1 MSTNSSQEIST
12 NVVVYGKPLLK
23 TITPTSGINAGK
35 DVAVLNFRAFHPNY
49 ERDGSNGIKK
59 TESDF
64 YEVQM
69 FGKKA
74 ETAFGHIKEGMT
86 LEVRGSVSDHN
97 FEKDGKQ
104 MTSHVI
110 LAKGIGL
117 SLTQAG
123 LRSVDFE
130 KPAKQQ
136 EAGQE
141 ETQTAGATKQRAPAK
156 KSKSKEAER

>member
-1 MSTNSSQEIST
+1 MATNSSQEIST
-12 NVVVYGKPLLK
+12 NVVLFGKPQLK

-35 DVAVLNFRAFHPNY
+35 DVSVLNFRAFHPNY
-49 ERDGSNGIKK
+49 EREGNGIKK
-59 TESDF
+59 TESDW

-74 ETAFGHIKEGMT
+74 ETAFGHLKEGMT
-86 LEVRGSVSDHN
+86 LEVRGSVSEHN

-110 LAKGIGL
+110 TAKGIGL

-141 ETQTAGATKQRAPAK
+141 ETQTAGASKQRAPAK